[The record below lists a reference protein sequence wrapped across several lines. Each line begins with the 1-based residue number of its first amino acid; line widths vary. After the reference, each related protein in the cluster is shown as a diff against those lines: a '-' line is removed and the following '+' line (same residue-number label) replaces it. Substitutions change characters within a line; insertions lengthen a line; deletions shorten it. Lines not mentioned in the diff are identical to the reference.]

1 MGLSPIYPT
10 QDLLGGQLVFPDTKV
25 HASAVLSR
33 VHNVGRNPTEWSGDA
48 ASEGWAEHQQEVDWA
63 GAMQAQL

>member
-1 MGLSPIYPT
+1 M
-10 QDLLGGQLVFPDTKV
+10 
-25 HASAVLSR
+25 
-33 VHNVGRNPTEWSGDA
+33 GRNPTEWSGDA